1 MIRSYDTPFVMSEVK
16 GSVKE
21 MRSYCMRWL
30 DLWLSLELKRGK
42 KGCIIFD
49 IDATVIE
56 ENRDETVIKEVSNL
70 YRKYRN
76 IVPCI
81 FVTARPNVRGNKA
94 ATEKMLLERDL
105 GGYAELDLLDPGTDP
120 FKFKFSKRNE
130 YARKY
135 GKVLARIGDQVWDS
149 LAPPRSFKG
158 DFKELENI
166 RQEQCFIIFHPK
178 LTEVSI
184 KLPATM

>member
-1 MIRSYDTPFVMSEVK
+1 MISIYDTPFIMSEVK
-16 GSVKE
+16 GTHKE
-21 MRSYCMRWL
+21 MRSLCMRWL

-56 ENRDETVIKEVSNL
+56 ENRDETVIKEVAAI
-70 YRKYRN
+70 YKKYRN

-81 FVTARPNVRGNKA
+81 FVTARPNKRGNKA

-105 GGYAELDLLDPGTDP
+105 GGYAELDLLDEGTDP
-120 FKFKFSKRNE
+120 FKFKYSKRNE
-130 YARKY
+130 YAHKY
-135 GKVLARIGDQVWDS
+135 GKVLARVGDQVWDS
-149 LAPPRSFKG
+149 LPPHNGSY
-158 DFKELENI
+158 KEIENI

-184 KLPATM
+184 KLPATI

>member
-1 MIRSYDTPFVMSEVK
+1 MIESYNTSFVMSEIK
-16 GSVKE
+16 GSIKE

-56 ENRDETVIKEVSNL
+56 ENRDETVIKEVASL
-70 YRKYRN
+70 FKKYRS

-81 FVTARPNVRGNKA
+81 FVTARPNVNGNKES
-94 ATEKMLLERDL
+94 TERMLLKRDL
-105 GGYAELDLLDPGTDP
+105 GGYAELDLLTSGTDP

-130 YARKY
+130 YERKY
-135 GKVLARIGDQVWDS
+135 GRVLARIGDQVWDS
-149 LAPPRSFKG
+149 LPPHNFFKG
-158 DFKELENI
+158 NFKDIENI
-166 RQEQCFIIFHPK
+166 KQKQCFIIFHPK

-184 KLPATM
+184 KLPAT